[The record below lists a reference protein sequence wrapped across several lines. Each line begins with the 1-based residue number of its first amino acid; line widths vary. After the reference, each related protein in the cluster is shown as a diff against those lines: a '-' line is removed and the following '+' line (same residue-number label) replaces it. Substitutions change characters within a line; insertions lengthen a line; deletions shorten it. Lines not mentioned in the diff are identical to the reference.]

1 MKKLSKQLVNKS
13 EIISELA
20 KNKNIPIHLATMVFE
35 TFFDEIVTSLKK
47 ERQIQIR
54 GFGSFELRSY
64 KPYTGKNP
72 KNNQPIQVK
81 SKKIPFFKAGNIK
94 NELN

>member
-1 MKKLSKQLVNKS
+1 MKKLTKQAVNKS

-20 KNKNIPIHLATMVFE
+20 TKKKIPIRLATLVFE
-35 TFFDEIVTSLKK
+35 TFFDEIVKSLKK
-47 ERQIQIR
+47 EQQIQIR

-64 KPYTGKNP
+64 KSYKGKNP
-72 KNNQPIQVK
+72 KNNKPIKVK

-94 NELN
+94 DELL